1 MRGSFG
7 GSYGL
12 GRNSGPFNGGSG
24 GGGDGMM
31 RTIGRVMRTRI
42 NGVQDPFPSSSSSNT
57 STISSNNTKRSS
69 TPPKTRGNNSNN
81 NKHGL
86 IISSS
91 QNNNIGQI
99 PVSATWSS
107 CPYVVL
113 SNDGDVNDGGGI
125 DDGWECL
132 EDFYD
137 PVFGLVPTNHEVKHA
152 IFSVQQFLHPGE
164 ILYDVDNDMSGQIT
178 SATNVLQRAS
188 SSGSELDW
196 IEPSMQLY
204 NRRLAHSY
212 GWEKVYDA
220 FHLLQTEPS
229 VQKMVVSL
237 SSDKAVWD
245 AVLNNETVREIR
257 DLYLKAAETSHLS
270 PDNNSDALKENSN
283 VLKWIMDHVKGKLM
297 EVVGN
302 ITQLIGGIFNPPNPD
317 EAEESLAFSEK
328 LKSSFLLTILVLLIV
343 VVTRGSKA

>member
-12 GRNSGPFNGGSG
+12 GRNGGSFNG

-42 NGVQDPFPSSSSSNT
+42 NGVQDPFPSSSNSNNN
-57 STISSNNTKRSS
+57 STISSSAKRSS
-69 TPPKTRGNNSNN
+69 TPPKTRGNNGNNNNN
-81 NKHGL
+81 NKL

-91 QNNNIGQI
+91 QNNNSGQF
-99 PVSATWSS
+99 PVSAAWSS
-107 CPYVVL
+107 CPYIVGSDDVV
-113 SNDGDVNDGGGI
+113 NGGI
-125 DDGWECL
+125 DEGWECL

-137 PVFGLVPTNHEVKHA
+137 PVFGLVPTNHEVKNA
-152 IFSVQQFLHPGE
+152 IFSVQQFLHPEE
-164 ILYDVDNDMSGQIT
+164 IINDVDNDMSGQIT
-178 SATNVLQRAS
+178 SATDVLQRAS
-188 SSGSELDW
+188 STGSELDW

-204 NRRLAHSY
+204 NRRLANSY

-257 DLYLKAAETSHLS
+257 DLYLNAAEASHLN

-302 ITQLIGGIFNPPNPD
+302 ITQLIGGIFNPPSPD
-317 EAEESLAFSEK
+317 KAEESLAFSEK